1 MGKRVVVVGGGIV
14 GLSSAWYLAER
25 GHDVVV
31 LDDTDGS
38 DGCSYGNMGLVAP
51 SHIVTLSAPG
61 MVAKG
66 LRWMLN
72 PESPFY
78 IKPRFDRDL
87 ARWGWLFYSNATN
100 EHVERSI
107 PPLRDLSLLSRSLYL
122 DLRAAGV
129 DFDFYERGLFML
141 FRTEKGRHDE
151 EAIANL
157 ARNAGLEADTL
168 SADEVRAR
176 QPGVEL
182 DILGGVFYPQDA
194 HVIPPQVMAAL
205 KRALAARGVELRW
218 SQRATGFVKQGDQVA
233 GVRATDGVVEADE
246 VVLAAGSWS
255 VRLGRDL
262 GLVLAMQ
269 PGKGY
274 SFTQRQAP
282 RQLDAPVILAETKV
296 AITPMGPDLHF
307 GGTMELSGFNTRI
320 DPRRIRG
327 ILRAIETYLPNLEVE
342 PPATPWS
349 GLRPVSPDGLP
360 YIGRVPR
367 WRNLTVAAGHAMLG
381 MSLGPGT
388 GRLVADA
395 VDGTEPGFD
404 VSAFAPSRFS

>member
-233 GVRATDGVVEADE
+233 GVRTTDGVVEADE